1 MQIETL
7 RLFCDLVEA
16 GSFSIAA
23 EKHRLTQSA
32 VSQRIASMEKELGV
46 RLLVRVRNN
55 TEPTPEGK
63 LLLENAHRI
72 LALYDDCRRRL
83 REMRQ
88 PVSGALRISTVYSI
102 GLHELPPYLKWFR
115 DHYPNAEVRV
125 EYHRSDHVYREVAEG
140 RADLGFVAYPNC
152 DGHPALACDTF
163 WQDQLVLILP
173 PGHPL
178 AERPAVRP
186 AELDGVRF
194 ISFEPDLPTR
204 KAIDAMLTRANV
216 KVDELMALDNVE
228 LVKRAVEVENAVAIV
243 PQRTVYA
250 EVRGGRL
257 AEAKLDV
264 PAAEIVRPLGVVR
277 RAGEELSAAAREFTE
292 LLRNERLF

>member
-16 GSFSIAA
+16 GSFSMAA

-32 VSQRIASMEKELGV
+32 VSQRIAAMEKELGV
-46 RLLVRVRNN
+46 RLLVRLRHN
-55 TEPTPEGK
+55 TEPTAEGK

-83 REMRQ
+83 REMQQ
-88 PVSGALRISTVYSI
+88 PVSGSLRISTVYSI

-115 DHYPNAEVRV
+115 DHYPNADLRV
-125 EYHRSDHVYREVAEG
+125 DYHRSDHVYREVAER

-152 DGHPALACDTF
+152 EGHAGLDCDTF
-163 WQDQLVLILP
+163 WQDELVLVLP
-173 PGHPL
+173 PDHEL
-178 AERPAVRP
+178 AERSTVRLT
-186 AELDGVRF
+186 ELADVRF

-204 KAIDAMLTRANV
+204 KAIDAMLARAGVQVN
-216 KVDELMALDNVE
+216 ELMALDNVE
-228 LVKRAVEVENAVAIV
+228 LVKRAVELENAVAIV

-264 PAAEIVRPLGVVR
+264 PSPEIVRPLGVIHR
-277 RAGEELSAAAREFTE
+277 TGEELSAAAREFTE

>member
-16 GSFSIAA
+16 GSFSLAA
-23 EKHRLTQSA
+23 EKHRLSQSA
-32 VSQRIASMEKELGV
+32 VSQRIASLEKELGV

-55 TEPTPEGK
+55 TEPTPEGT
-63 LLLENAHRI
+63 LLLENAHQI
-72 LALYDDCRRRL
+72 LAVYDDCRRRL
-83 REMRQ
+83 REIQQ
-88 PVSGALRISTVYSI
+88 PVDGLLRISTVYSI

-115 DHYPNAEVRV
+115 DHYPKAEVRV

-140 RADLGFVAYPNC
+140 RADLGFVAFPNC
-152 DGHPALACDTF
+152 DAHPGLICDTF
-163 WQDQLVLILP
+163 WQDELVLILP

-178 AERPAVRP
+178 GNRIAVRLTDLHG
-186 AELDGVRF
+186 ARF

-204 KAIDAMLTRANV
+204 KAIDAMLTRAGV
-216 KVDELMALDNVE
+216 QVDELMALDNVE

-257 AEAKLDV
+257 LEVRLDV
-264 PAAEIVRPLGVVR
+264 PSGETLRPLGMVKR
-277 RAGEELSAAAREFTE
+277 TGEALGPAAREFTE